1 MARAGKT
8 LQLRLI
14 AKLEEEATLQRRRG
28 LFNTSVVRFNLQEHL
43 QQNIFSKGLLGG
55 LSYF

>member
-14 AKLEEEATLQRRRG
+14 AKLEEEATLQRRGG
-28 LFNTSVVRFNLQEHL
+28 LFNGSVVRFNLQEYL
-43 QQNIFSKGLLGG
+43 QQSIFSKGLFL
-55 LSYF
+55 